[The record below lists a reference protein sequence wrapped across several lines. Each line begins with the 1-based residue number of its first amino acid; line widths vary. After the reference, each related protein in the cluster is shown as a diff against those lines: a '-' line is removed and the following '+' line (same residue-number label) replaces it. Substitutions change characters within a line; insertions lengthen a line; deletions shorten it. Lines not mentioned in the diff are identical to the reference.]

1 MCFEPLGLRA
11 TLEREAAEPEF
22 CVRGESKQT
31 PEKTVQAS
39 ERSDWS
45 EWFAGTD
52 CAGWISAE

>member
-31 PEKTVQAS
+31 PEKTFRRPSGRTGLSGLRGQI
-39 ERSDWS
+39 
-45 EWFAGTD
+45 G
-52 CAGWISAE
+52 